1 MKTDAAKAAASGGPV
16 SPERAIRHVFA
27 KVAQDTLGLPLQVL
41 DVHQSQVS
49 LTELMESFP
58 EQPMLCVIEG
68 PKDAFGVVALPPIT
82 FSSLIEVQTMGVL
95 SRIQP
100 APRRPTRVD
109 ASMVQGVL
117 DSLLAGLEDALAE
130 SDDIIWAGGFRYLS
144 FFDDP
149 RPLSLIL
156 EEITYRMFRITMQIG
171 SAMDREVSLLWA
183 VPARGRGERVL
194 PQSDADNRAPEAEA
208 LWAQQME
215 STVMST
221 RAELTAVL
229 HRWSMPLSGVM
240 NFKPGVEIPI
250 PREALEKLRVEGV
263 DGRRMGMAKLGQH
276 SGRRALRLTASEA
289 ESAEINELDEMQ
301 TRPDLGAMAIGNTPF
316 GEEGTSGDGFPAMGG
331 FDMGGEADAG
341 GFPAMDMGGLGGDD
355 AAEGGF
361 PAMDFSAFEEDDAQ
375 RTGTGG

>member
-1 MKTDAAKAAASGGPV
+1 MRKKTDAAKAAASGGPV
-16 SPERAIRHVFA
+16 SPERAIRYVFA
-27 KVAQDTLGLPLQVL
+27 KVAQDTLDLPLQVL
-41 DVHQSQVS
+41 RVEQSQVS
-49 LTELMESFP
+49 LTELMEVFP
-58 EQPMLCVIEG
+58 EQPMLCVLEG
-68 PKDAFGVVALPPIT
+68 PKEAFGVVALPPIT

-100 APRRPTRVD
+100 GPRRPTRVD

-117 DSLLAGLEDALAE
+117 DSLLEGLEEALAD

-156 EEITYRMFRITMQIG
+156 EEITYRVFSITMQIG
-171 SAMDREVSLLWA
+171 QAMDREVSMLWA

-194 PQSDADNRAPEAEA
+194 AATAEDAGAPEAEA

-215 STVMST
+215 STVMGT

-240 NFKPGVEIPI
+240 SFKPGVEIPI

-263 DGRRMGMAKLGQH
+263 DGRRMGTAKLGQH
-276 SGRRALRLTASEA
+276 SGRRALRLTANEA
-289 ESAEINELDEMQ
+289 ESTEINELDELT
-301 TRPDLGAMAIGNTPF
+301 TRPDLGAMSVGDNPF
-316 GEEGTSGDGFPAMGG
+316 GGMTGAEGGFPAMGG
-331 FDMGGEADAG
+331 DADEG
-341 GFPAMDMGGLGGDD
+341 GFPAMDLGGLGGDD
-355 AAEGGF
+355 AGDGGF
-361 PAMDFSAFEEDDAQ
+361 PAMDFSAFEEDENQ